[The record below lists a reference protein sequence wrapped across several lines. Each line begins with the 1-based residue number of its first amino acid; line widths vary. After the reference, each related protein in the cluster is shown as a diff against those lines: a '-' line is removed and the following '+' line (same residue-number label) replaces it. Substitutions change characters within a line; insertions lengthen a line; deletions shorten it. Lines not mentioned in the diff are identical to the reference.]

1 LGGVIALIAALGGL
15 VVLLSAFDL
24 TDKRAALGMPE
35 GSIRAVIA
43 LMLILPFSIM
53 GIYIFATIR
62 FSDAN
67 VLNLAN
73 TNEQAAEALRASDD
87 LARQLLTTVGTSL
100 HLPRSIS
107 GRILSRRSQVLRQ
120 PPLEASR

>member
-67 VLNLAN
+67 VLKRLYA
-73 TNEQAAEALRASDD
+73 TKRGER
-87 LARQLLTTVGTSL
+87 
-100 HLPRSIS
+100 PRSLAV
-107 GRILSRRSQVLRQ
+107 R
-120 PPLEASR
+120 

>member
-43 LMLILPFSIM
+43 LMLILLFSIM

-67 VLNLAN
+67 VLTL
-73 TNEQAAEALRASDD
+73 
-87 LARQLLTTVGTSL
+87 
-100 HLPRSIS
+100 
-107 GRILSRRSQVLRQ
+107 RILTSRPPRRLEQVTISQD
-120 PPLEASR
+120 SY

>member
-1 LGGVIALIAALGGL
+1 LRSAAWAAAGNDRVSSSVIPGAYDTI
-15 VVLLSAFDL
+15 
-24 TDKRAALGMPE
+24 T
-35 GSIRAVIA
+35 
-43 LMLILPFSIM
+43 PFA
-53 GIYIFATIR
+53 YR
-62 FSDAN
+62 SD
-67 VLNLAN
+67 
-73 TNEQAAEALRASDD
+73 NEQAAEALRASDD